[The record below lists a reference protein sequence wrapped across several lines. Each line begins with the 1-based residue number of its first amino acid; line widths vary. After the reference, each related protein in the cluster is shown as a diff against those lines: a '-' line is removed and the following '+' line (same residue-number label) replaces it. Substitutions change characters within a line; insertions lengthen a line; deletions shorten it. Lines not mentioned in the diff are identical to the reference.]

1 MPRVDADLPRA
12 DPHRLSARLMNS
24 QLSPNLPRTTPTP
37 LIVGLIGAA
46 FALIGTMRMPY
57 PYYTTMRFVVAGACV
72 VLAVGAIARRQP
84 IVVVPLAIAAIFF
97 LFVKGLSK
105 EAWTAIDLATAVGLA
120 VLGVWLSRLP
130 VHE

>member
-1 MPRVDADLPRA
+1 MHSQPSQP
-12 DPHRLSARLMNS
+12 SA
-24 QLSPNLPRTTPTP
+24 RTTPTP
-37 LIVGLIGAA
+37 FVVALIGAA

-57 PYYTTMRFVVAGACV
+57 PYYTTMRFVVAGACMI
-72 VLAVGAIARRQP
+72 LAVGAVARRRP
-84 IVVVPLAIAAIFF
+84 IVIVPLAIAAIFF

-105 EAWTAIDLATAVGLA
+105 EAWAAIDLATAAGLV